1 MVKFANLGTNM
12 RNFKIKSKFLGDY
25 FCFLPKFYRFW
36 HSITPKNGFK
46 KRISENV
53 QDSIGQAKFAN
64 SQILDKGKCDLIAT
78 SHVDR
83 HVVEQGHQR

>member
-1 MVKFANLGTNM
+1 MVKYANLGTNM
-12 RNFKIKSKFLGDY
+12 RNFVIKSKFLTDY
-25 FCFLPKFYRFW
+25 FCFLPKFFCFW
-36 HSITPKNGFK
+36 HSTAPKNGLK

-53 QDSIGQAKFAN
+53 QDPIGQAKFAN
-64 SQILDKGKCDLIAT
+64 SQILDKGKRDLIAT